1 LAACRRGATTGDV
14 GLSARAICQNLD
26 DPTPVLTELGGV
38 KVVHDL
44 SLANGFRSLERHM
57 ALRKTAIVLALL
69 SSMAPLRLSAQG
81 DGALSGDVAS
91 VDLTAGTI
99 TISHEPNDRLGLG
112 RSTDKFRVSEPI
124 MLNAI
129 RPGAHIRFA
138 ADRVNGELAITKIFT
153 D

>member
-1 LAACRRGATTGDV
+1 MWAF
-14 GLSARAICQNLD
+14 SARAIRQNTLMAQR
-26 DPTPVLTELGGV
+26 LHGRELGGV
-38 KVVHDL
+38 TIVHDL
-44 SLANGFRSLERHM
+44 SLANGFRALEQPMSLQ
-57 ALRKTAIVLALL
+57 KTVILLALL
-69 SSMAPLRLSAQG
+69 SCLAPLRLSAQG
-81 DGALSGDVAS
+81 DGALSGDVTG
-91 VDLTAGTI
+91 VDLAAGTI

>member
-1 LAACRRGATTGDV
+1 M
-14 GLSARAICQNLD
+14 S
-26 DPTPVLTELGGV
+26 
-38 KVVHDL
+38 
-44 SLANGFRSLERHM
+44 
-57 ALRKTAIVLALL
+57 LRKTVILLALL
-69 SSMAPLRLSAQG
+69 SCFAPLRLFAQG
-81 DGALSGDVAS
+81 DGALSGDVTS
-91 VDLTAGTI
+91 VDLAAGTI